1 LLLSVNN
8 ITVYYGKALA
18 LKDVSLSV
26 KEGELVAVLGPNG
39 AGKTTL
45 LRSIFGLKRISK
57 GSIKFMEKEI
67 HDLSP
72 YGINKIGISLCP
84 ERRRLFPEMTV
95 LENLE
100 MGAYL
105 RKNKDEINRDLREVF
120 ELFPVLEERRNQRAG
135 TLSGGEQQ
143 MLAIGRA
150 LMSKPKL
157 LMLDEP
163 SLGLSPIIKSKI
175 FKSIKEIRNEGT
187 TVLLVEQDAYSAL
200 RIADRAYILET
211 GNVVLEG
218 SSRDLL
224 ANKQIKKAYLGI

>member
-1 LLLSVNN
+1 MLNVSGV
-8 ITVYYGKALA
+8 IVHYGTALA
-18 LKDVSLSV
+18 LRGINLKV
-26 KEGELVAVLGPNG
+26 KSKELVAVLGPNG

-45 LRSIFGLKRISK
+45 LRSIFGLKKITE
-57 GSIKFMEKEI
+57 GSISFMGKEI
-67 HDLSP
+67 HKLSP
-72 YGINKIGISLCP
+72 YDIAKSGISLCP

-105 RKNKDEINRDLREVF
+105 RKAKDEVKDDLERVYG
-120 ELFPVLEERRNQRAG
+120 LFPVLKERRDQRAG

-150 LMSKPKL
+150 LMSRPKL

-163 SLGLSPIIKSKI
+163 SLGLSPIFKGKI
-175 FKSIKEIRNEGT
+175 FKNIQEIRDEGV
-187 TVLLVEQDAYSAL
+187 TVLLVEQDVHSTL
-200 RIADRAYILET
+200 RISDRAYILEA

-218 SSRDLL
+218 SGEELL
-224 ANKQIKKAYLGI
+224 KNPQVKKSYLGI